1 MWRVLAL
8 ALALGFVATAPA
20 MPQYP
25 YAGSTFRA
33 WVAESYREHGSGDPA
48 RYFAAMDSRL
58 QKADGRTWP
67 QAIAGWKRQLAGL
80 SGESRAAAE
89 IRIATDAHRAIK
101 RTVTKFSLDRGF
113 EFALM
118 EQNNERQCFSQ
129 SVMLTGLLQAAGLN
143 AGVVMVYKNP
153 KGQESNNGHAITLLR
168 LASGRDVQVDCSHAD
183 PFTAHQGLFVA
194 RGDTFGYVLPQMQKP
209 PVPLMSA
216 YDDPVR
222 DVIYRPGQLQPLDLP
237 FLNSMFDYYRG
248 ERVPGGLLDP
258 KAAPAGLQRSLSYL
272 VRATQDEPRNPL
284 PWSVRARVELRLGQ
298 RDAAQRSVRRA
309 MELHNRFGF
318 MPGGIEALDRQ
329 IQAEAGGR

>member
-1 MWRVLAL
+1 
-8 ALALGFVATAPA
+8 
-20 MPQYP
+20 
-25 YAGSTFRA
+25 
-33 WVAESYREHGSGDPA
+33 
-48 RYFAAMDSRL
+48 
-58 QKADGRTWP
+58 
-67 QAIAGWKRQLAGL
+67 
-80 SGESRAAAE
+80 
-89 IRIATDAHRAIK
+89 
-101 RTVTKFSLDRGF
+101 
-113 EFALM
+113 
-118 EQNNERQCFSQ
+118 
-129 SVMLTGLLQAAGLN
+129 MLTGLLQAAGLN

-216 YDDPVR
+216 YNDPVR

>member
-1 MWRVLAL
+1 MRWVLFSVVIGVA
-8 ALALGFVATAPA
+8 ATASA
-20 MPQYP
+20 MPRYP

-33 WVAESYREHGSGDPA
+33 WVAESYREHGAGDPA
-48 RYFAAMDSRL
+48 RYFAAMDARL
-58 QKADGRTWP
+58 QKAEGRTWA
-67 QAIAGWKRQLAGL
+67 QAIDAWRKQVNGKL
-80 SGESRAAAE
+80 GEARAEAE
-89 IRIATDAHRAIK
+89 IRVAADAHRAIK

-129 SVMLTGLLQAAGLN
+129 SVMLAGLLQQAGLR

-168 LASGRDVQVDCSHAD
+168 LASGRDVQVDCSHAE

-194 RGDTFGYVLPQMQKP
+194 RGDTFGYVLPRMVTP
-209 PVPLMSA
+209 GVPAISA
-216 YDDPVR
+216 YNDPIR
-222 DVIYRPGQLQPLDLP
+222 DIVYRPGQLEPLDLP

-248 ERVPGGLLDP
+248 ERVPGGFLDP
-258 KAAPAGLQRSLSYL
+258 KAGVPGLQRSLKYL
-272 VRATQDEPRNPL
+272 VQATQDEPRNPL

-298 RDAAQRSVRRA
+298 RAAAQKSVRRA

-318 MPGGIEALDRQ
+318 MPGGIEALARQ
-329 IQAEAGGR
+329 IQTEAGGR